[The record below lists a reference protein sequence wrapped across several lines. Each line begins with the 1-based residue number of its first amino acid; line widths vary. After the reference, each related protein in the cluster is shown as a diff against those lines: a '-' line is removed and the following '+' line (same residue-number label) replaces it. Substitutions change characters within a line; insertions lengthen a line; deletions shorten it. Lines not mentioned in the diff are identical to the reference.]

1 MAGLTYPSKEL
12 FTLSNKEAY
21 RLISVTKILG
31 DLPAESLKMLEGV
44 DGDGL
49 ANAHSDDLQ
58 QLGLNSL
65 QVQVAVWQVRA
76 MFACST

>member
-31 DLPAESLKMLEGV
+31 ELPAESLKMLEGV

-49 ANAHSDDLQ
+49 ANAHTALTT
-58 QLGLNSL
+58 G
-65 QVQVAVWQVRA
+65 
-76 MFACST
+76 TI